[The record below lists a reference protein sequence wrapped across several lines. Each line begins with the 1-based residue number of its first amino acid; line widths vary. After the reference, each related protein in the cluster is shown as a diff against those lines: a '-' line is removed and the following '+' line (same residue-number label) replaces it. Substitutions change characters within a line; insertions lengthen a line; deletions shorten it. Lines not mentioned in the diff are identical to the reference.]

1 MKTARIWDLATR
13 IFHWLLVFSVVGL
26 IITGNIGGNAMQ
38 WHFRLGYVVF
48 TLLLF
53 RIVWGLIG
61 GHWSRFT
68 TFIYSPKSMI
78 NYLKGA
84 HPKHHAIGH
93 NPLGALSVFALLLT
107 LSAQVATG
115 LFSDDEIAAV
125 GPLAKYVSNVT
136 VSQASFYHTEIGKLF
151 IILLVV
157 SHIGA
162 ILFYLFKKRENL
174 VKPMIHGDKLVE
186 ADTPPSRDDGRMR
199 LLALFTLL
207 ACAAVVYLT
216 VG

>member
-1 MKTARIWDLATR
+1 MKTTRIWDLATR
-13 IFHWLLVFSVVGL
+13 IFHWLLVFSVIGL
-26 IITGNIGGNAMQ
+26 IITGNVGGNAME

-125 GPLAKYVSNVT
+125 GPLAKYVSNAT

-157 SHIGA
+157 YHIGA
-162 ILFYLFKKRENL
+162 ILFYLLNKRENL
-174 VKPMIHGDKLVE
+174 VKPMIHGDKLVD
-186 ADTPPSRDDGRMR
+186 ADTPPSRDDGRML
-199 LLALFTLL
+199 LLALITVL
-207 ACAAVVYLT
+207 ACGAVVYLT
-216 VG
+216 IS

>member
-13 IFHWLLVFSVVGL
+13 IFHWLLVFSVIGL
-26 IITGNIGGNAMQ
+26 IITGNVGGNAME

-125 GPLAKYVSNVT
+125 GPLAKYVSNAT
-136 VSQASFYHTEIGKLF
+136 VSQASFYHAEVGKLF

-162 ILFYLFKKRENL
+162 ILFYLLKKRENL
-174 VKPMIHGDKLVE
+174 VKPMIHGDKLVD

-199 LLALFTLL
+199 LLALITLL

-216 VG
+216 VS

>member
-13 IFHWLLVFSVVGL
+13 IFHWLLVFSIIGL
-26 IITGNIGGNAMQ
+26 IITGNVGGNAMQ

-53 RIVWGLIG
+53 RIIWGLIG
-61 GHWSRFT
+61 GHWSRFSS
-68 TFIYSPKSMI
+68 FIYSPKSI
-78 NYLKGA
+78 LHYLKGNYPE
-84 HPKHHAIGH
+84 HYAIGH

-107 LSAQVATG
+107 LAAQVATG

-125 GPLAKYVSNVT
+125 GPLAKYVSNAT
-136 VSQASFYHTEIGKLF
+136 VSQASFYHTEIGKLL

-157 SHIGA
+157 FHIGA

-174 VKPMIHGDKLVE
+174 IRPMIHGDKLVNT
-186 ADTPPSRDDGRMR
+186 DVPQSRDDGRAR
-199 LLALFTLL
+199 LLSLITLM
-207 ACAAVVYLT
+207 ACGAVVYLA
-216 VG
+216 VS

>member
-1 MKTARIWDLATR
+1 MKTTRIWDLATR
-13 IFHWLLVFSVVGL
+13 IFHWLLVFSVIGL
-26 IITGNIGGNAMQ
+26 IITECRRQCHGVAFPLRLCCLYFAAFPYCLGLDWRALVAIYNI
-38 WHFRLGYVVF
+38 H
-48 TLLLF
+48 LL
-53 RIVWGLIG
+53 
-61 GHWSRFT
+61 
-68 TFIYSPKSMI
+68 PKSMI

-125 GPLAKYVSNVT
+125 GPLAKYVSNAT

-162 ILFYLFKKRENL
+162 ILFYLLKSAKTL
-174 VKPMIHGDKLVE
+174 S
-186 ADTPPSRDDGRMR
+186 SR
-199 LLALFTLL
+199 
-207 ACAAVVYLT
+207 
-216 VG
+216 